1 MLESRIIGACP
12 STMNNGNSIPPTVL
26 VPQGSKKAIWK
37 SMRPPLDGIVIVVF
51 ILPSNTS
58 IVEEPNQFSPCSR
71 PHQLND
77 NSPSYGRPER
87 ECVILPAILI
97 SSPVCKMESF
107 VMSPITYP
115 VSSDIWSIEK
125 SKSSENV
132 HRFSKSK
139 ELVPSTSVTLI
150 LISPSSKVERSTS
163 QLANR
168 VTENII
174 SLSTKL

>member
-1 MLESRIIGACP
+1 MS
-12 STMNNGNSIPPTVL
+12 SS
-26 VPQGSKKAIWK
+26 
-37 SMRPPLDGIVIVVF
+37 
-51 ILPSNTS
+51 
-58 IVEEPNQFSPCSR
+58 
-71 PHQLND
+71 
-77 NSPSYGRPER
+77 
-87 ECVILPAILI
+87 PAILI

-150 LISPSSKVERSTS
+150 LISPF
-163 QLANR
+163 
-168 VTENII
+168 
-174 SLSTKL
+174 